1 MLQNGLSENTMACFK
16 CRWRQQIYGIMDFR
30 LKVFF
35 TVAYRLSFTKA
46 AAELFISQPAVSKHI
61 QELEEEYKIKLFD
74 RNGSKISLTAGG
86 QLLLKHV
93 KNIFE
98 IYREIYFDMGMLI
111 DQQQGTLRLGASTTI
126 SQYIIPP
133 LLARFH
139 QKMKGI
145 KVNLLNGNTEQ
156 IENALLNKEIEI
168 GIVEGQSKN
177 KSIKYS
183 PFLKDEL
190 VLVCN
195 SMNPLVSKEEIT
207 KDDLKSMQFVMRE
220 QGSGTLEVIEH
231 ALKPFEI
238 KISQLSVEM
247 QLGSTESIK
256 SYLMNSD
263 CVAFISIHAI
273 EKELKNNELVILDV
287 NNMVIERYFYII
299 SLQGKTEA
307 LSDLFINN
315 IVANYNLKL

>member
-1 MLQNGLSENTMACFK
+1 
-16 CRWRQQIYGIMDFR
+16 MDFR

-35 TVAYRLSFTKA
+35 TVANRLSFTKA
-46 AAELFISQPAVSKHI
+46 AKELFITQPAVSKHI
-61 QELEEEYKIKLFD
+61 QELEEQYKIKFFE
-74 RNGSKISLTAGG
+74 RNGSKISLTNAGE
-86 QLLLKHV
+86 LLLKHT

-98 IYREIYFDMGMLI
+98 VYREIDFDMSALI
-111 DQQQGTLRLGASTTI
+111 NQQRGLLRLGASTTI

-139 QKMKGI
+139 QKLQEI

-177 KSIKYS
+177 QSIKYTE
-183 PFLKDEL
+183 FLKDEL

-195 SMNPLVSKEEIT
+195 SDNPLIHKDQVSQE
-207 KDDLKSMQFVMRE
+207 DLKTMRFVMRE
-220 QGSGTLEVIEH
+220 QGSGTLEVIEY

-238 KISQLSVEM
+238 NLSQLTIEM

-263 CVAFISIHAI
+263 CVAFISLHAI
-273 EKELKNNELVILDV
+273 EKELKNNELIILDID
-287 NNMVIERYFYII
+287 NLVIERYFYII
-299 SLQGKTEA
+299 TLQGKADA
-307 LSDLFINN
+307 LSELFIKNM
-315 IVANYNLKL
+315 AGYYNLKL

>member
-1 MLQNGLSENTMACFK
+1 
-16 CRWRQQIYGIMDFR
+16 MDFR

-35 TVAYRLSFTKA
+35 TVANRLSFTKA
-46 AAELFISQPAVSKHI
+46 AKELFITQPAISKHI
-61 QELEEEYKIKLFD
+61 QELEEEYKIKFFE
-74 RNGSKISLTAGG
+74 RNGSKISLTNAGE
-86 QLLLKHV
+86 LLLKHT
-93 KNIFE
+93 KNIFK
-98 IYREIYFDMGMLI
+98 IYREIDFDLSALI
-111 DQQQGTLRLGASTTI
+111 NQQRGLLRLGASTTI

-139 QKMKGI
+139 QKLQEI

-177 KSIKYS
+177 QSIKYTE
-183 PFLKDEL
+183 FLKDEL

-195 SMNPLVSKEEIT
+195 SKNLLIYKDQVSQE
-207 KDDLKSMQFVMRE
+207 DLKSMRFLMRE
-220 QGSGTLEVIEH
+220 QGSGTLEVIEY
-231 ALKPFEI
+231 ALKPFGI
-238 KISQLSVEM
+238 NLFQLTIEM

-273 EKELKNNELVILDV
+273 EKELKNNELIILDIDDL
-287 NNMVIERYFYII
+287 VIERYFYII
-299 SLQGKTEA
+299 TLQGKADA
-307 LSDLFINN
+307 LSELFIKNM
-315 IVANYNLKL
+315 ASYYNLKL

>member
-1 MLQNGLSENTMACFK
+1 
-16 CRWRQQIYGIMDFR
+16 MDFR

-35 TVAYRLSFTKA
+35 TVANRLSFTKA
-46 AAELFISQPAVSKHI
+46 AKELFITQPAVSKHI
-61 QELEEEYKIKLFD
+61 QELEEQYKIKFFE
-74 RNGSKISLTAGG
+74 RNGSKISLTNAGE
-86 QLLLKHV
+86 LLLNHT

-98 IYREIYFDMGMLI
+98 VYREIDFDMSALI
-111 DQQQGTLRLGASTTI
+111 NQQRGLLRLGASTTI

-139 QKMKGI
+139 QKLQEI

-156 IENALLNKEIEI
+156 IEKALLNKEIEI

-177 KSIKYS
+177 QSIKYTE
-183 PFLKDEL
+183 FLKDEL

-195 SMNPLVSKEEIT
+195 SKNPLNNKERVNQE
-207 KDDLKSMQFVMRE
+207 DLKSMRFVMRE
-220 QGSGTLEVIEH
+220 QGSGTLEVIEY

-238 KISQLSVEM
+238 NLSQLTIEM

-263 CVAFISIHAI
+263 CVAFISFHAI
-273 EKELKNNELVILDV
+273 EKELKNNELVILDIDNLV
-287 NNMVIERYFYII
+287 LERFFYII
-299 SLQGKTEA
+299 TLQGKNDA
-307 LSDLFINN
+307 LSELFIQNM
-315 IVANYNLKL
+315 ANYYNLKL